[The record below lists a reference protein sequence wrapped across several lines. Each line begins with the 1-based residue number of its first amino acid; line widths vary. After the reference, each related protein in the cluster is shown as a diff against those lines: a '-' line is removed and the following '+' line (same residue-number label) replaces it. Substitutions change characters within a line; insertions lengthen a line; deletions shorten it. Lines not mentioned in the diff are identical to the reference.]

1 MARVDL
7 STDLS
12 IVPGP
17 SPVAGIRAV
26 NRRPVP
32 TGDKRTGWRLSPEGL
47 VLRVFAQQNPRRTH
61 LLFSQ
66 TGKLLEYQL
75 VDTQDFRARGSRGLE
90 REVARVRRL
99 EHVFASW
106 LEREWRGSDQVPSV
120 LFVEDAPGGPSF
132 SARIT
137 VFPARELALDAD
149 LFVASMCSDDPFSDI
164 AGQIGLFLQADLTDR
179 ERELVNHLLLARN
192 IEEIAGRMSVSLH
205 TVRQHL
211 KSIFKKTSTNRQSE
225 LILKIVA
232 FLV

>member
-12 IVPGP
+12 IVPGS
-17 SPVAGIRAV
+17 SPVTGMRPG

-32 TGDKRTGWRLSPEGL
+32 TGDRWAGTRSSPEDL
-47 VLRVFAQQNPRRTH
+47 VLRVFALQNPRRTH

-75 VDTQDFRARGSRGLE
+75 VDTKDFRARGSRGLE

-99 EHVFASW
+99 EHVFATR
-106 LEREWRGSDQVPSV
+106 LDREWRRSDRIPSV
-120 LFVEDAPGGPSF
+120 LFVEEETGGSSF

-137 VFPARELALDAD
+137 PFPARELALDAD
-149 LFVASMCSDDPFSDI
+149 LFVASICSDDPFSDL
-164 AGQIGLFLQADLTDR
+164 ADQIGLFLQAELTDR
-179 ERELVNHLLLARN
+179 ERELVNHLLLSRN